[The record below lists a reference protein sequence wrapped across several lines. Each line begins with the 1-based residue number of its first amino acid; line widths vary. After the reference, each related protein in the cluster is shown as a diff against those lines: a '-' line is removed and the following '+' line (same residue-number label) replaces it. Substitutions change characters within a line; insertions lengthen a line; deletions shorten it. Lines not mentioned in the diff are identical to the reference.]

1 MQDCRVQKIFDPML
15 YLDAHYGHLRE
26 PQDECHLF
34 ETILVKLHDFLAKG
48 QQCINIILDMGN
60 TVDCCIVIT

>member
-1 MQDCRVQKIFDPML
+1 MQDHRVQKIFDPVL
-15 YLDAHYGHLRE
+15 YLDAHYSHLRE

-48 QQCINIILDMGN
+48 
-60 TVDCCIVIT
+60 